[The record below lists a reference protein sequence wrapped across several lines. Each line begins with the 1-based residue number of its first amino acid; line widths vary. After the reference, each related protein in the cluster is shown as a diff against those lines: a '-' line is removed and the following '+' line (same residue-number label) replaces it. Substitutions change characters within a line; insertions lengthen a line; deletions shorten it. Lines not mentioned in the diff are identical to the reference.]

1 MTAPATLSL
10 FCDIALAE
18 RIERVETQLI
28 ALGGQAAR
36 ARMAQPGF
44 VIPLVG
50 GVATF
55 CEDGS
60 PFNKVAGLGFHG
72 VPSEAQLDKVERSF
86 AARDCPV
93 QVELSNLAEPAI
105 GSLLTDRSYRLVSFE
120 NVLGRAIDGEPDPV
134 AVPGVEVRRSS
145 DDEFEAWHRVIADG
159 FAHPDTQGVASY
171 EEFPDDIIE
180 RAERD
185 LAAAG
190 GVRYIALR
198 DAIVAGGGGLRISDG
213 IAQMTGAATAPG
225 HRRHGIQTALLAA
238 RLADAASAGCDIAIV
253 TTQPGSK
260 SQHNVQRR
268 GFDLLYTRAVLVKQP
283 G

>member
-72 VPSEAQLDKVERSF
+72 VPSEAQLDKVQ
-86 AARDCPV
+86 
-93 QVELSNLAEPAI
+93 QV
-105 GSLLTDRSYRLVSFE
+105 RLF
-120 NVLGRAIDGEPDPV
+120 
-134 AVPGVEVRRSS
+134 
-145 DDEFEAWHRVIADG
+145 
-159 FAHPDTQGVASY
+159 
-171 EEFPDDIIE
+171 
-180 RAERD
+180 
-185 LAAAG
+185 
-190 GVRYIALR
+190 RY
-198 DAIVAGGGGLRISDG
+198 
-213 IAQMTGAATAPG
+213 
-225 HRRHGIQTALLAA
+225 
-238 RLADAASAGCDIAIV
+238 
-253 TTQPGSK
+253 
-260 SQHNVQRR
+260 
-268 GFDLLYTRAVLVKQP
+268 
-283 G
+283 